1 MKNLLK
7 INLMAILV
15 LAFCIMGTAQ
25 DKQQRMSR
33 EQLAEKQAKHI
44 ALELSFDE
52 ATTQQFVETFCAYQQ
67 EVWAL
72 GPKPEKEPTNDEE
85 AEQAIKERFER
96 SQQILD
102 IRQKYY
108 GEYKK
113 FLTPMQIQQVYKME
127 RQVGDHLKQH
137 RGHGKPHGPRIP
149 HSPHF
154 EPEEHER

>member
-7 INLMAILV
+7 INLMTLLV
-15 LAFCIMGTAQ
+15 LVFCTMGTAQ

-33 EQLAEKQAKHI
+33 EQLAEKQAMHI
-44 ALELSFDE
+44 AKELAFDE
-52 ATTQQFVETFCAYQQ
+52 ATTQQFVETFSAYQQ

-72 GPKPEKEPTNDEE
+72 GPKPQNEPTNDEE

-102 IRQKYY
+102 LRQKYY
-108 GEYKK
+108 KEYSK
-113 FLTPMQIQQVYKME
+113 FLTQSQIQQVYKLE

-137 RGHGKPHGPRIP
+137 RGHGKPH
-149 HSPHF
+149 HPHF
-154 EPEEHER
+154 EPEEHEP

>member
-7 INLMAILV
+7 INLMVLLV
-15 LAFCIMGTAQ
+15 LVFCTMGAAQDKQ

-44 ALELSFDE
+44 ATELALDE
-52 ATTQQFVETFCAYQQ
+52 AKTKQFIETFSAYQQ

-72 GPKPEKEPTNDEE
+72 GPKPQKEPTNDEE

-96 SQQILD
+96 SRQILD
-102 IRQKYY
+102 LREKYY
-108 GEYKK
+108 DEYSK
-113 FLTPMQIQQVYKME
+113 FLTPSQIQQVYKME

-137 RGHGKPHGPRIP
+137 RGHGKPHRPR
-149 HSPHF
+149 SVGDA
-154 EPEEHER
+154 E

>member
-7 INLMAILV
+7 INLMALLV
-15 LAFCIMGTAQ
+15 LVFCTTGFAQ
-25 DKQQRMSR
+25 DKQDKHQRMSR
-33 EQLAEKQAKHI
+33 EQLAEKQAKHV
-44 ALELSFDE
+44 AQELAFDE

-72 GPKPEKEPTNDEE
+72 GPRPQNEPSNDEE

-102 IRQKYY
+102 LRQKYY
-108 GEYKK
+108 EEYSK
-113 FLTPMQIQQVYKME
+113 FLTQKQIQQVYKME

-137 RGHGKPHGPRIP
+137 RGPGKPHGPRQP
-149 HSPHF
+149 RRPHF
-154 EPEEHER
+154 EPED

>member
-15 LAFCIMGTAQ
+15 LVFCTMGAAQ
-25 DKQQRMSR
+25 DKQQRISR

-44 ALELSFDE
+44 ALELAFDE

-72 GPKPEKEPTNDEE
+72 GPKRKAEPTNDEE
-85 AEQAIKERFER
+85 AEQAIKERFQR

-102 IRQKYY
+102 LRQKYY
-108 GEYKK
+108 KEYSK
-113 FLTPMQIQQVYKME
+113 FLTQSQIKQVYEME

-137 RGHGKPHGPRIP
+137 RGKGHVPPRHPAGPQ
-149 HSPHF
+149 
-154 EPEEHER
+154 E

>member
-7 INLMAILV
+7 INLLSLLMV
-15 LAFCIMGTAQ
+15 VFCTMGVAQDKQ

-44 ALELSFDE
+44 ATELALDE
-52 ATTQQFVETFCAYQQ
+52 ATTKQFVETFCAYQQ

-72 GPKPEKEPTNDEE
+72 GPKPQKEPTNDVE

-102 IRQKYY
+102 LREKYY
-108 GEYKK
+108 NEYSK
-113 FLTPMQIQQVYKME
+113 FLTQSQIQRVYKLE
-127 RQVGDHLKQH
+127 RKMGDHLKQH
-137 RGHGKPHGPRIP
+137 RGHGKPHRP
-149 HSPHF
+149 HHEQK
-154 EPEEHER
+154 EP

>member
-7 INLMAILV
+7 INLMSLLV
-15 LAFCIMGTAQ
+15 LVFCTIGAAQ
-25 DKQQRMSR
+25 DQQQHLSR
-33 EQLAEKQAKHI
+33 EKLAEKQARHI
-44 ALELSFDE
+44 AHELAFDD
-52 ATTQQFVETFCAYQQ
+52 ATTQQFIETYCAYQQ

-72 GPKPEKEPTNDEE
+72 GPRPQNEPGNDEE
-85 AEQAIKERFER
+85 AEQAIRERFER

-113 FLTPMQIQQVYKME
+113 FLTPLQIQQVYKME

-137 RGHGKPHGPRIP
+137 KGHGKPHR
-149 HSPHF
+149 PHF
-154 EPEEHER
+154 EPEE

>member
-7 INLMAILV
+7 INLMALLV
-15 LAFCIMGTAQ
+15 LVFCSMGVAQ
-25 DKQQRMSR
+25 DKQDKHQRMSR

-44 ALELSFDE
+44 AQELAFDE

-72 GPKPEKEPTNDEE
+72 GPRPQNEPSNDEE

-102 IRQKYY
+102 LRQKYY
-108 GEYKK
+108 EEYSK
-113 FLTPMQIQQVYKME
+113 FLTQKQIQDVYKME

-137 RGHGKPHGPRIP
+137 RGHGKPHGPRQP
-149 HSPHF
+149 HRPHF
-154 EPEEHER
+154 EPED

>member
-7 INLMAILV
+7 INLLVVFVLFLCTMA
-15 LAFCIMGTAQ
+15 TAQ

-44 ALELSFDE
+44 AHELAFDE
-52 ATTQQFVETFCAYQQ
+52 TTTQQFVETYCAYQQ

-72 GPKPEKEPTNDEE
+72 GPRQKPEPTNDEE

-102 IRQKYY
+102 LREKYY
-108 GEYKK
+108 EEYSK
-113 FLTPMQIQQVYKME
+113 FLTQKQIQRVYELE
-127 RQVGDHLKQH
+127 RQAMNRLEKHH
-137 RGHGKPHGPRIP
+137 RQGQRRGPNR
-149 HSPHF
+149 
-154 EPEEHER
+154 

>member
-7 INLMAILV
+7 INLMALLV
-15 LAFCIMGTAQ
+15 LVFCSMGVAQ
-25 DKQQRMSR
+25 DKQDKHQRMSR

-44 ALELSFDE
+44 AQELAFDE
-52 ATTQQFVETFCAYQQ
+52 TTTQQFVETFCAYQQ

-72 GPKPEKEPTNDEE
+72 GPRPQNEPSNDEE

-102 IRQKYY
+102 LRQKYY
-108 GEYKK
+108 EEYSK
-113 FLTPMQIQQVYKME
+113 FLTQKQIQEVYKME

-137 RGHGKPHGPRIP
+137 RGHGKPHHPD
-149 HSPHF
+149 F
-154 EPEEHER
+154 EPQD

>member
-7 INLMAILV
+7 INLMAVLM
-15 LAFCIMGTAQ
+15 LAFFTMGTAQ

-52 ATTQQFVETFCAYQQ
+52 ATTQQFVETFSAYQQ

-72 GPKPEKEPTNDEE
+72 GPKHKDEPTNDEE

-113 FLTPMQIQQVYKME
+113 FLTPLQIQQVYKME

-137 RGHGKPHGPRIP
+137 RGHGKPYGPRIP

-154 EPEEHER
+154 EPEELER

>member
-7 INLMAILV
+7 INLLAVLV
-15 LAFCIMGTAQ
+15 LFLCTMATAQ

-44 ALELSFDE
+44 AHELALDE
-52 ATTQQFVETFCAYQQ
+52 TTTRQFVETYCAYQQ

-72 GPKPEKEPTNDEE
+72 GPKHKAKAENEEE

-102 IRQKYY
+102 LREKYY
-108 GEYKK
+108 EEYSK
-113 FLTPMQIQQVYKME
+113 FLTQKQIQRVYELE
-127 RQVGDHLKQH
+127 RQAMNRLEKHHRHGHKAPAKQ
-137 RGHGKPHGPRIP
+137 
-149 HSPHF
+149 
-154 EPEEHER
+154 E

>member
-7 INLMAILV
+7 INLMSLLV
-15 LAFCIMGTAQ
+15 LVFCTTGFAQ
-25 DKQQRMSR
+25 DKQDKHQRMSR

-44 ALELSFDE
+44 ATELAFDE

-72 GPKPEKEPTNDEE
+72 GPRPQNEPSNDEE

-102 IRQKYY
+102 LRQKYY
-108 GEYKK
+108 EEYSK
-113 FLTPMQIQQVYKME
+113 FLTQKQLQQVYKME

-137 RGHGKPHGPRIP
+137 RGPGKPHR
-149 HSPHF
+149 SNF
-154 EPEEHER
+154 EPEEP